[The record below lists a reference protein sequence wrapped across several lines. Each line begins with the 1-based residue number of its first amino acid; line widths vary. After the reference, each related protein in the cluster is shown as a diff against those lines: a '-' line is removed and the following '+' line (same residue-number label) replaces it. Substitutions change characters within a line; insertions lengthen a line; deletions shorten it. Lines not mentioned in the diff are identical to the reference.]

1 MNPLWNAYLSE
12 DDLKLYELAGFG
24 AAMGLGKR
32 PALLVIDVQYR
43 TSGTANVPI
52 LEAIKEYRTACG
64 EYAWSAIPRIAE
76 LIRTFR
82 ARSLPVIY
90 PHVAPKTEH
99 DRGGLASKMPSLLE
113 VDAKGYEMVKEV
125 APQPGDLLLPKIH
138 ASAFSGTPLASYL
151 VHLGVDSLIVTGCST
166 SGCVRATVVDA
177 SAANYKVAVP
187 YDAVYDRIQASH
199 AMNLFDMASKYADVL
214 ASQTLIERIEQAPGF
229 RQSSK

>member
-1 MNPLWNAYLSE
+1 MSSLWNAYLSE
-12 DDLKLYELAGFG
+12 DDLKLYALAGFG
-24 AAMGLGKR
+24 APMGLGKR

-64 EYAWSAIPRIAE
+64 AYAWSAIPRIAE
-76 LIRTFR
+76 LISAFR

-99 DRGGLASKMPSLLE
+99 DTGGLASKMPALLE
-113 VDAKGYEMVKEV
+113 VDAKGYDMVKEI
-125 APQPGDLLLPKIH
+125 APQTGDLLLPKIH

-151 VHLGVDSLIVTGCST
+151 VHLGVDSLVVTGCST

-177 SAANYKVAVP
+177 SAMNYKVAVP
-187 YDAVYDRIQASH
+187 HDAVYDRIQASH

-214 ASQTLIERIEQAPGF
+214 ATQALIERLE
-229 RQSSK
+229 RTN